1 MKIYY
6 KDENVRGG
14 LKGMSTRSS
23 TEDGAAL
30 GPGVGE
36 DVEVLV
42 PEHGVEHAQRK
53 GTEHVPDRMA

>member
-6 KDENVRGG
+6 KDETVRP
-14 LKGMSTRSS
+14 TQRREQARSS

-42 PEHGVEHAQRK
+42 PEHGVEHAQGK